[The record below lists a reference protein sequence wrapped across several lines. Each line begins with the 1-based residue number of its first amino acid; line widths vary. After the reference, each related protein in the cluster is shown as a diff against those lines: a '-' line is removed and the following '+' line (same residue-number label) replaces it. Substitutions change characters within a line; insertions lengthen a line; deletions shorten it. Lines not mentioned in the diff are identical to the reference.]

1 MPNIIFSLGKI
12 HDLYR
17 YATLRRGVKKLK
29 CFFFSTPIDSKQAT
43 TTMLSFLKS
52 GDINNSIKGLT
63 SLPGMTTAD
72 GDKIKYALLNH
83 SMAMRKNLSDGT
95 PIFTNIRQLEADIEN
110 RDIASITSG
119 RLPSMA
125 ENAAAAA
132 AACHRPSV
140 SSLFT
145 DSEIRI
151 DNAAL
156 AFIMAKELA
165 FLNRTIQMI
174 SLIAARYQEEQ
185 DDAVWGCGGGDRDN
199 ADDNA
204 DDSESGDDANNDD
217 DDLELGRG
225 YGDDGN
231 HAILYRSQS
240 HGDNN
245 APSTVTNQ
253 LSATFLIA
261 SCRLRQR
268 IDSLCELTGTNTIL
282 MNGMTM
288 MDRPRN
294 QASYPEKPLLAQ
306 HLIVSDIL
314 LHFGKFDAEH
324 RDPVVL
330 AFLELRDISVSA
342 WQIISMF
349 AFSNLFR
356 LTEGTDFKFYRPED
370 AIFTQGREYCLPR
383 QEAAAVRWGV
393 AARSD
398 TAEAA
403 QPQQEEE
410 AVEYD

>member
-1 MPNIIFSLGKI
+1 
-12 HDLYR
+12 
-17 YATLRRGVKKLK
+17 
-29 CFFFSTPIDSKQAT
+29 
-43 TTMLSFLKS
+43 MLSFLKS
-52 GDINNSIKGLT
+52 GDINNSIKSLT
-63 SLPGMTTAD
+63 SLPGLSTAD

-110 RDIASITSG
+110 RDIANITSG

-125 ENAAAAA
+125 ENAAAAAA

-174 SLIAARYQEEQ
+174 SFITARYQEEQ
-185 DDAVWGCGGGDRDN
+185 DDAVWGRGGGSGGRDRDDD
-199 ADDNA
+199 DDNA
-204 DDSESGDDANNDD
+204 VDSDNDV

-225 YGDDGN
+225 YDDDDTPSM
-231 HAILYRSQS
+231 LSRSQS
-240 HGDNN
+240 NCDNN
-245 APSTVTNQ
+245 TPSTVRNQ

-261 SCRLRQR
+261 SSRLRQR

-294 QASYPEKPLLAQ
+294 QAYPEKQLLAQ
-306 HLIVSDIL
+306 RLIVSDIFT
-314 LHFGKFDAEH
+314 HFWKFDAEH
-324 RDPVVL
+324 RDPVVM

-342 WQIISMF
+342 WRIMSMF

-356 LTEGTDFKFYRPED
+356 LTDGTDFKFYRPED
-370 AIFTQGREYCLPR
+370 AIFTQGRDYCLPL

-398 TAEAA
+398 VEAGSDVEAEARSDAVEVA